1 MYGLAV
7 EGGLVGAAEPTL
19 GDESRIGNAAIG
31 AGAGLAAGA
40 IGRGL
45 TGVVGRG
52 VVEANPALVAG
63 GKIPT
68 YGELGVAG
76 GKVGAG
82 AVKKAEEFVSS
93 YFAKVPG
100 ASPTDILS
108 AAVSTFGASSGIVY
122 GIASMLGI
130 GMPAAAGVAAGLGA
144 AYLPSV
150 RGVLTGASNSALAKG
165 LRASAPVVVR
175 AGREAVRGVFSSREK
190 D

>member
-1 MYGLAV
+1 M
-7 EGGLVGAAEPTL
+7 
-19 GDESRIGNAAIG
+19 NAAVG
-31 AGAGLAAGA
+31 AGAGAAAGA

-130 GMPAAAGVAAGLGA
+130 GMPGAAGVAAGLGA
-144 AYLPSV
+144 AYLPAV
-150 RGVLTGASNSALAKG
+150 RGVLTGASEGALAKG
-165 LRASAPVVVR
+165 LRATAPGIAR
-175 AGREAVRGVFSSREK
+175 AGREGIRGALSKKEE
-190 D
+190 